1 MLEAEIAPPGGPAPP
16 NPGRGPMTIQMS
28 GSRRPAQFLRRVGD
42 SLLPR
47 RTIRL
52 RLTAVYGVAF
62 VLSGALLLAITSGLV
77 VSRSSVAAIPAPGSV
92 GAQSPLAQARAQIQQ
107 LRDQLASE
115 TQAHAGVSHLLLVS
129 SVIALGIMTVVS
141 LVFGW
146 AMAGR
151 VLRPLR
157 TMTAATRRIT
167 EKNLDERLAMSGP
180 DDELKGLADT
190 IDGLLERLEG
200 AFAAQRRFVANASHE
215 LRTPL
220 ATMRASLDVAVAK
233 PGPVPAQT
241 VALADR
247 VRAELDRVDELLEGL
262 LVLAR
267 AQHGVLPGYQM
278 LSLDHIVS
286 TALAARA
293 DAITA
298 RNLTVSNRSGRD
310 GAWVAGSP
318 ALLSR
323 MVDNV
328 IDNAVAH
335 NYDRGW
341 IQVATGGNG
350 FAWLVVETGGPVL
363 DQRQVAQLAQPFRRL
378 GADRTG
384 SDRGAGLGLS
394 IVAAIAA
401 AHGGALDLRARP
413 EGGLRVGIGLPLAV
427 PAVPDAPA
435 APAAWAGVPA

>member
-1 MLEAEIAPPGGPAPP
+1 M
-16 NPGRGPMTIQMS
+16 
-28 GSRRPAQFLRRVGD
+28 
-42 SLLPR
+42 
-47 RTIRL
+47 
-52 RLTAVYGVAF
+52 
-62 VLSGALLLAITSGLV
+62 
-77 VSRSSVAAIPAPGSV
+77 
-92 GAQSPLAQARAQIQQ
+92 
-107 LRDQLASE
+107 
-115 TQAHAGVSHLLLVS
+115 
-129 SVIALGIMTVVS
+129 IALGIMTVVS

-146 AMAGR
+146 VMAGR

-247 VRAELDRVDELLEGL
+247 VRAELDRVDDLLEGL

-267 AQHGVLPGYQM
+267 AQHGVLPGYQT
-278 LSLDHIVS
+278 LSLDHVVS
-286 TALAARA
+286 AALAARA
-293 DAITA
+293 DAIAA
-298 RNLTVSNRSGRD
+298 RNLTVTNRSGRD

-328 IDNAVAH
+328 IDNAVGH
-335 NYDRGW
+335 NQDGGW

-350 FAWLVVETGGPVL
+350 FAWLVVETGGRVL

-401 AHGGALDLRARP
+401 AHGGTLDLRARP

-427 PAVPDAPA
+427 PAAP
-435 APAAWAGVPA
+435 PGWAGVLA

>member
-1 MLEAEIAPPGGPAPP
+1 
-16 NPGRGPMTIQMS
+16 MTTQVA
-28 GSRRPAQFLRRVGD
+28 GSRMPARLLRRVGGRFW
-42 SLLPR
+42 PR
-47 RTIRL
+47 RTVRL

-77 VSRSSVAAIPAPGSV
+77 VRGSSVAVAAAPGSQ
-92 GAQSPLAQARAQIQQ
+92 GAQSPLAQARRQIQQ
-107 LRDQLASE
+107 LQDQLAAQA
-115 TQAHAGVSHLLLVS
+115 QAHAGVSHLLLVS
-129 SVIALGIMTVVS
+129 SVMALGIMLVVS
-141 LVFGW
+141 LVLGW

-157 TMTAATRRIT
+157 TMTAATRHIT

-190 IDGLLERLEG
+190 IDGLLERLEA

-233 PGPVPAQT
+233 PGPVAPQT
-241 VALADR
+241 VVLADR

-267 AQHGVLPGYQM
+267 AQHGVLPGYQL
-278 LSLDHIVS
+278 LSLDHVVS
-286 TALAARA
+286 AALAARA
-293 DAITA
+293 DAIAA
-298 RNLTVSNRSGRD
+298 RNLTVSNRGGRD
-310 GAWVAGSP
+310 GAGAWVAGSP

-328 IDNAVAH
+328 IDNAVGH
-335 NYDRGW
+335 NQDGGW
-341 IQVATGGNG
+341 IQVATGANG

-401 AHGGALDLRARP
+401 AHGGTLDLRARP
-413 EGGLRVGIGLPLAV
+413 GGGLRVGIGLPLAV
-427 PAVPDAPA
+427 PAAPPAPA
-435 APAAWAGVPA
+435 GWAGVPA

>member
-1 MLEAEIAPPGGPAPP
+1 
-16 NPGRGPMTIQMS
+16 MTIQVS
-28 GSRRPAQFLRRVGD
+28 GSRMPAHFLRRVGD

-47 RTIRL
+47 RTVRL

-62 VLSGALLLAITSGLV
+62 VLSSALLLAITSGLV
-77 VSRSSVAAIPAPGSV
+77 VSRSSVAAAPAPGSP
-92 GAQSPLAQARAQIQQ
+92 GAQSPLAQARAQIQN
-107 LRDQLASE
+107 LRDQLASQA
-115 TQAHAGVSHLLLVS
+115 QAHAGVSHLLLVS

-141 LVFGW
+141 LALGW
-146 AMAGR
+146 IMAGR

-220 ATMRASLDVAVAK
+220 ATLRASLDVAVAK

-247 VRAELDRVDELLEGL
+247 VRAELDRVDDLLEGL

-278 LSLDHIVS
+278 LSFDHVVS
-286 TALAARA
+286 AALAARA
-293 DAITA
+293 DAIAA
-298 RNLTVSNRSGRD
+298 RNLTVTNRSGRD

-335 NYDRGW
+335 NQDGGW

-401 AHGGALDLRARP
+401 AHGGTLDLRARP

-427 PAVPDAPA
+427 PAPPPAPA
-435 APAAWAGVPA
+435 DWAGVRA